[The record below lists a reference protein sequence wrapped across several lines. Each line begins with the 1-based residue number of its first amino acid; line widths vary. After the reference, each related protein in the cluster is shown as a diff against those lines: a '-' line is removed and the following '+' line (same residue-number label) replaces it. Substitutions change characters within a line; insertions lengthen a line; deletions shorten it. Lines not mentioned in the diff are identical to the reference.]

1 MKGVIY
7 MKEDL
12 DAKEK
17 ELNKRIAI
25 AGLLMIVSIIIW
37 PLLLAYVG
45 EVGLFLSLILLLV
58 GFYIFL
64 KAAIEKLKIKAE
76 KFKNWWK
83 K

>member
-1 MKGVIY
+1 

-12 DAKEK
+12 EAKEK
-17 ELNKRIAI
+17 ELNKRITI

-45 EVGLFLSLILLLV
+45 EVGIFLSLILLLV

-64 KAAIEKLKIKAE
+64 KSAIEIVKIKAE

>member
-1 MKGVIY
+1 

-12 DAKEK
+12 EAKEK

-64 KAAIEKLKIKAE
+64 KSAIEIVKIKAE
-76 KFKNWWK
+76 KFKDWWK

>member
-1 MKGVIY
+1 

-12 DAKEK
+12 EAKEK
-17 ELNKRIAI
+17 ELNKRITI
-25 AGLLMIVSIIIW
+25 GGILMIIGIIIW

-64 KAAIEKLKIKAE
+64 KSAIEKLKIKAE

>member
-1 MKGVIY
+1 

-12 DAKEK
+12 EAKEK
-17 ELNKRIAI
+17 ELNKRISI
-25 AGLLMIVSIIIW
+25 GGILMIIGIIILPFPF
-37 PLLLAYVG
+37 PLVYLGIFGV
-45 EVGLFLSLILLLV
+45 FLGLILILV

-64 KAAIEKLKIKAE
+64 KSAIEKLKIKAE

>member
-1 MKGVIY
+1 

-12 DAKEK
+12 EAKEK

-45 EVGLFLSLILLLV
+45 EVGLFLSLILILV
-58 GFYIFL
+58 GFSISL
-64 KAAIEKLKIKAE
+64 KPAIELVKIKAE

>member
-1 MKGVIY
+1 

-12 DAKEK
+12 EAKEK

-64 KAAIEKLKIKAE
+64 KSAIEKLKIKAE
-76 KFKNWWK
+76 KFKDWWK

>member
-1 MKGVIY
+1 

-12 DAKEK
+12 EAKEK
-17 ELNKRIAI
+17 ELNKRITI

-45 EVGLFLSLILLLV
+45 EVGIFLSLILLLV

-64 KAAIEKLKIKAE
+64 KSAIEIVKIKAE
-76 KFKNWWK
+76 KFKDWWK

>member
-1 MKGVIY
+1 

-12 DAKEK
+12 EAKEK

-64 KAAIEKLKIKAE
+64 KSAIEIVKIKAE

>member
-1 MKGVIY
+1 

-17 ELNKRIAI
+17 ELNKRITI
-25 AGLLMIVSIIIW
+25 GGILMIIGIIILPFPF
-37 PLLLAYVG
+37 PLVYLGIFGV
-45 EVGLFLSLILLLV
+45 FLSLILILV
-58 GFYIFL
+58 GFSISS
-64 KAAIEKLKIKAE
+64 KAAIELVKIKAE